1 MGFLSK
7 IWKGV
12 KKTVKKIGKR
22 IKKTFKSVM
31 KGIGKLGIVGQIGMM
46 FLMPYA
52 MGALGSFFGTAGKL
66 ASWSTKLMGP
76 NAGFLSKALGKTLEM
91 VNVGGTWIKNAYT
104 SVSTAITNGMDRVG
118 NFFKGEGFSLSADR
132 SSVFSADFRD
142 SLDTLPTQR
151 GIKSDDIAKQL
162 SENIPALDTQNI
174 DTSKLFDADGNFI
187 PPESKIGELNLDNIN
202 LKPTTTVNA
211 DFGKVGD
218 LTNMTAESYQ
228 AFLDKTQ
235 MELDIIKDPMKRFK
249 SDYKPGELN
258 IPALD
263 TENIDMDSILSPK
276 KEGFAALAENVG
288 NEIKDFDI
296 YGIAKQNV
304 FSGIGEGL
312 QTEAFYAVSPDSRP
326 KTPVYNTINI
336 PDIMDLGMSS
346 SRGGV
351 FNTITL
357 SDVEN
362 FAAPRG
368 NAWQASSLYNTDY
381 VNSLLNK
388 DSGNDWRNYMN
399 NFAFNNAMSPTVPTY
414 S

>member
-1 MGFLSK
+1 
-7 IWKGV
+7 
-12 KKTVKKIGKR
+12 
-22 IKKTFKSVM
+22 
-31 KGIGKLGIVGQIGMM
+31 
-46 FLMPYA
+46 
-52 MGALGSFFGTAGKL
+52 
-66 ASWSTKLMGP
+66 
-76 NAGFLSKALGKTLEM
+76 
-91 VNVGGTWIKNAYT
+91 
-104 SVSTAITNGMDRVG
+104 
-118 NFFKGEGFSLSADR
+118 
-132 SSVFSADFRD
+132 
-142 SLDTLPTQR
+142 
-151 GIKSDDIAKQL
+151 
-162 SENIPALDTQNI
+162 
-174 DTSKLFDADGNFI
+174 
-187 PPESKIGELNLDNIN
+187 
-202 LKPTTTVNA
+202 
-211 DFGKVGD
+211 
-218 LTNMTAESYQ
+218 
-228 AFLDKTQ
+228 
-235 MELDIIKDPMKRFK
+235 
-249 SDYKPGELN
+249 
-258 IPALD
+258 
-263 TENIDMDSILSPK
+263 MDSILSPK